1 MALNI
6 SATAIRN
13 PIPPIV
19 LFIALM
25 FGGLTAYF
33 KLPINQLPN
42 IEFPGFVV
50 TVSQP
55 GAAPAELETQVVQ
68 RVETA
73 LTGVQGVKMVTSDVS
88 QGVAQTFVELQLN
101 TDVTRAVDDARDAL
115 SRIRSDLPSDIQEPV
130 IQRQDAASEPTRG

>member
-19 LFIALM
+19 LFIALV

-33 KLPINQLPN
+33 QLPINQLPN

-50 TVSQP
+50 TVAQP

-68 RVETA
+68 RIESA
-73 LTGVQGVKMVTSDVS
+73 LTGVQGVKMITSTVL
-88 QGVAQTFVELQLN
+88 QGTASVAVQLQ
-101 TDVTRAVDDARDAL
+101 
-115 SRIRSDLPSDIQEPV
+115 
-130 IQRQDAASEPTRG
+130 